1 MSSTTR
7 EPQPQSATAS
17 DTPHIP
23 PANLTVE
30 PLSHRDHVYPS
41 SVFDARIDPN
51 RRSTGDSSIR
61 RRSSDRPSIIQIHSR
76 ESLPMPV
83 SQPTQFPRAPHRHF
97 GRGPSVSPSRTS
109 SRSPSPTPQ
118 LPRLDIDVTNPHQVD
133 RRDSPIHPPSV
144 ISHGHT
150 QPSPPSFRG
159 QDRRDSSTSV
169 VVGIVNP
176 STDSLPA
183 PPRILT
189 DGPPLTEEPYTIDS
203 PTDHLSVPSID
214 LREGLPQ
221 YSPTSSS
228 SSVTSTLDPPA
239 GRSLQLITPE
249 QVPRYTKDVTVQVD
263 SIIAT
268 VNRLRLWQTPRKHL
282 LRNSAFDQDVSST
295 GHLEDCAHWVPA
307 THPDG
312 ALYFF
317 DQERR
322 LFTDTDMFDPL
333 LREEMEVF
341 YQYIQKIL
349 PHDGVAIRLQSCDLV
364 LDIFPTED
372 DQVNPDQFASGTL
385 VLVSA
390 GYPAFCVT
398 K

>member
-1 MSSTTR
+1 M
-7 EPQPQSATAS
+7 
-17 DTPHIP
+17 
-23 PANLTVE
+23 
-30 PLSHRDHVYPS
+30 
-41 SVFDARIDPN
+41 
-51 RRSTGDSSIR
+51 
-61 RRSSDRPSIIQIHSR
+61 
-76 ESLPMPV
+76 
-83 SQPTQFPRAPHRHF
+83 
-97 GRGPSVSPSRTS
+97 
-109 SRSPSPTPQ
+109 PQ
-118 LPRLDIDVTNPHQVD
+118 LPRLDIDVTNSHQVD

-144 ISHGHT
+144 TSHGHT
-150 QPSPPSFRG
+150 QPSSPSIRG

-169 VVGIVNP
+169 VVGVVNP

-203 PTDHLSVPSID
+203 PTDHLSVPDTLD
-214 LREGLPQ
+214 LREELLQ

-228 SSVTSTLDPPA
+228 SSATSDFDPPA

-249 QVPRYTKDVTVQVD
+249 QVPRYTKDVTV
-263 SIIAT
+263 
-268 VNRLRLWQTPRKHL
+268 PRESTYYEIPPLTRTFPHISH
-282 LRNSAFDQDVSST
+282 RT

-349 PHDGVAIRLQSCDLV
+349 PRDGIAIRLQSCDLV

-372 DQVNPDQFASGTL
+372 EV
-385 VLVSA
+385 V
-390 GYPAFCVT
+390 
-398 K
+398 